1 VTAASNAH
9 LTAKRWADSEWAT
22 RLARLGFCARGV
34 VYVIIGV
41 LAFQVARTGGNA
53 SGEEASKDGA
63 LREIAERSF
72 GGPLLAV
79 LAVGLAGY
87 ALWRFTEALWGKQ
100 DEDDE
105 KKRTA
110 KRVGSFGKGA
120 LYTALLVST
129 LRFMANGPSQGQG
142 QGGGEQGEKSL
153 TAKVLDLPA
162 GQWIVGAI
170 GAAIIVGGVY
180 LVYRGAAQ
188 KFEKRL
194 DTAEMGPAM
203 GSTVEVLGTVGLIAR
218 GVVTGLAGFLLLKAA
233 LDYDPN
239 KAVGLDGTLKT
250 IAGQTYGQVLLTIT
264 AIGVVAYGL
273 YSFAEARYREL

>member
-1 VTAASNAH
+1 MTAATSPQ

-22 RLARLGFCARGV
+22 RLARLGFCARGL

-41 LAFQVARTGGNA
+41 LAFQVARTGGSA

-72 GGPLLAV
+72 GTALLAV
-79 LAVGLAGY
+79 LALGLAGY

-100 DEDDE
+100 DEEDE

-110 KRVGSFGKGA
+110 KRLLSFGKGA
-120 LYTALLVST
+120 LYTLLLVST
-129 LRFMANGPSQGQG
+129 VRFLANGPSEG
-142 QGGGEQGEKSL
+142 QGGGGDQGEQSL

-162 GQWIVGAI
+162 GQWIVGGI
-170 GAAIIVGGVY
+170 GAAIIAAGCY

-194 DTAEMGPAM
+194 DTAEMGPVT
-203 GSTVEVLGTVGLIAR
+203 GRVVEVVGTVGLIAR
-218 GVVTGLAGFLLLKAA
+218 GVVTGLAGFLLVKAA
-233 LDYDPN
+233 LDYDPS
-239 KAVGLDGTLKT
+239 KAVGLDGTLKA
-250 IAGQTYGQVLLTIT
+250 IAAQTYGQVLLTVT
-264 AIGVVAYGL
+264 AVGVIAYGL